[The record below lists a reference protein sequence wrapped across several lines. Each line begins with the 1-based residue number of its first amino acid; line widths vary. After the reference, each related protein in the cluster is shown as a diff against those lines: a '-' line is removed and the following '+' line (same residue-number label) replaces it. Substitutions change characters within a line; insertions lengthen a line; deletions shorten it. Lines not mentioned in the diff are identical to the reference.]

1 MTGWLIYPKPE
12 AEKNSWFIKNLI
24 DYASKCDI
32 DLKLKYA
39 QDIAF
44 GISENNFEVNGGF
57 PQFVRRKF
65 EFYHSFSCIL
75 GQARVR

>member
-12 AEKNSWFIKNLI
+12 AEKNSWFIRNLI

-44 GISENNFEVNGGF
+44 GISTLCRDFIKNHLVG
-57 PQFVRRKF
+57 
-65 EFYHSFSCIL
+65 EFYHFSQEC
-75 GQARVR
+75 QDP